1 MSWLDSVL
9 ATPVIGLKLSPSF
22 GSALSYPTHLS
33 GFLDDLLQSEQTV
46 NFGLVQPAGVQVTLV
61 NTGYILKIDI
71 NNAVADF
78 QYPLKG
84 EQTPGELPAFGSVDL
99 IAYTAI
105 AEKQVALLSQAI
117 VALADQGHPLK
128 CNRFGLVA
136 RVAMA
141 SDSLPPGVEAL
152 KSQLSG
158 SWNHPLIKLDSNATI
173 RLAENDHWTELC
185 HHKMSFENSVQGK
198 QVGLNLD
205 WQRMFKI
212 PIELT
217 SATAGEFLQFHLTA
231 GLDYF
236 ERVADGGYDE

>member
-9 ATPVIGLKLSPSF
+9 ATPVIGLQLSPSF
-22 GSALSYPTHLS
+22 SSALSYPTHLA
-33 GFLDDLLQSEQTV
+33 GFLDDLIQSEQTI
-46 NFGLVQPAGVQVTLV
+46 NFGLVQPAGIQVTLV
-61 NTGYILKIDI
+61 NTGYVLKFDM

-78 QYPLKG
+78 QYQLKG

-99 IAYTAI
+99 VAYSAI
-105 AEKQVALLSQAI
+105 VKRQVSLLSQAI
-117 VALADQGHPLK
+117 IALAGQGSPLK

-158 SWNHPLIKLDSNATI
+158 SWNHSLIKLDSNATI
-173 RLAENDHWTELC
+173 RLAENDYWTELC
-185 HHKMSFENSVQGK
+185 HHKMTYENSVQAK
-198 QVGLNLD
+198 QIGLNLD
-205 WQRMFKI
+205 WQRMFKM

-217 SATAGEFLQFHLTA
+217 SAVTDEFLKLHLTA